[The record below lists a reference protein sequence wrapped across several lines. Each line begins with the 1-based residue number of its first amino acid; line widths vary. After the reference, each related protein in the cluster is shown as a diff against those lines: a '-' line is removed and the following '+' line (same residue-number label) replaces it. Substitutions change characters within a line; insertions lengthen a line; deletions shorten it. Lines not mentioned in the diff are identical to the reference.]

1 MKKKWM
7 NDKYTH
13 IALYAFLVVLAAS
26 LFLFLVL
33 NLKKI
38 FSFLGFLLFSAR
50 SVVFGVLLA
59 LILYPLCRKLEELF
73 DRRIFRGKRQRA
85 TRILGV
91 SLTFVVL
98 LVALAVIAVSV
109 LPMINQNY
117 QELLQTIEDYIS
129 GAVTSIEGNPLI
141 YNFFRALTG
150 VTGGD
155 ANEIIEELIDRY
167 SDLFS
172 DLAGSL
178 VTLLFDVIYSMA
190 DILIAIILAFY
201 FLLARGYIRGLVR
214 KMAVAF
220 LPRRPL
226 LQSTRFF
233 RAAYMNLIEFFSSR
247 FLCSFILGAMCY
259 LFAFLF
265 RIPFYPLISL
275 IAMVLNIFPVLGPV
289 AATLLCTLIVFL
301 VKPTMTFP
309 FFLLLIVLNVLEQY
323 LVEKY
328 LLNKHLR
335 LNVALA
341 LVLVVVAYLIFG
353 LWAVVFVIPVFVT
366 LRTEAQIFLARRLRK
381 KGYSTDTGDYISP
394 EGAEIYTDPPAAPE
408 ETPPEENGAEGEDAE
423 KTE

>member
-1 MKKKWM
+1 M
-7 NDKYTH
+7 
-13 IALYAFLVVLAAS
+13 
-26 LFLFLVL
+26 FLVL
-33 NLKKI
+33 NLGKI

-50 SVVFGVLLA
+50 SVVFGILLA
-59 LILYPLCRKLEELF
+59 LALYPLCRKLEELF
-73 DRRIFRGKRQRA
+73 EKRIFRKKREKA

-91 SLTFVVL
+91 SLTFVIL
-98 LVALAVIAVSV
+98 LIVIAIIVVSV

-117 QELLQTIEDYIS
+117 NELMQTIEGYIS
-129 GAVTSIEGNPLI
+129 GAVTTLENNEFI
-141 YNFFRALTG
+141 YNIFRVLTG

-155 ANEIIEELIDRY
+155 ANDIIEELVDRY

-172 DLAGSL
+172 DLASSL
-178 VTLLFDVIYSMA
+178 ITLLFNVLYSMA
-190 DILIAIILAFY
+190 DVLIAIILAFY

-220 LPRRPL
+220 LPRRFL

-233 RAAYMNLIEFFSSR
+233 RATYMNLIEFFSSR
-247 FLCSFILGAMCY
+247 LTCSFILGALCY

-265 RIPFYPLISL
+265 GIPFYPLISL
-275 IAMVLNIFPVLGPV
+275 IAMVLNVFPVLGPV
-289 AATLLCTLIVFL
+289 AETLLCTLIVFL
-301 VKPTMTFP
+301 VKPSVTFP
-309 FFLLLIVLNVLEQY
+309 FFLLLIALNILVQY

-341 LVLVVVAYLIFG
+341 LILVVVAYLISG
-353 LWAVVFVIPVFVT
+353 IWAVIFVIPLFVT
-366 LRTEAQIFLARRLRK
+366 LRTEMQIFLARRLRK

-394 EGAEIYTDPPAAPE
+394 VGAEIYTDAPAEEVTE
-408 ETPPEENGAEGEDAE
+408 ETPAESEAPAEGETPEGDATPTE